1 MIFFNFAFLNIF
13 LIVLVQ
19 LTFLSRSRPAQQAR
33 SARSL
38 SVEAGGWCPG
48 RAWPLNFTYQNANDD
63 DDDAENE
70 ALTSSASR

>member
-13 LIVLVQ
+13 LIVLLQ
-19 LTFLSRSRPAQQAR
+19 LTFLRRSRPAQQAR

-38 SVEAGGWCPG
+38 SVEAGGRCLG

-63 DDDAENE
+63 DDAENE